1 LILLGCLSP
10 YAFIISASFLLR
22 IHINPNTSPRATN
35 AENGYPGK
43 YIYGLTVLITPHPM
57 RRFCGSAGQAIVSKT
72 AAYLV
77 TDSRYWLQARE
88 ELDPNWYIIPAGGV
102 DAPKDWIEWLVVSDL

>member
-1 LILLGCLSP
+1 MHSS
-10 YAFIISASFLLR
+10 FSVSFLQK
-22 IHINPNTSPRATN
+22 IHINPNTSLRVTD

-43 YIYGLTVLITPHPM
+43 YIYGLTVLITLYPAH
-57 RRFCGSAGQAIVSKT
+57 RFSGRAGQAIVSKT